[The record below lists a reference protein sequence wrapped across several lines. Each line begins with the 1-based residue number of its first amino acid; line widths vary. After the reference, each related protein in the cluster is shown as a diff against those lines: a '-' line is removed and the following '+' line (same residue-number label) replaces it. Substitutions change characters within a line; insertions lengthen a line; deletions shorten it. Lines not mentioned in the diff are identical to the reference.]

1 MEICNKK
8 ILLVCKETYSYP
20 LYYLA
25 QKWMK
30 SNKVAAFFF
39 NPVETM
45 YNSCLLNDTTYYAF
59 KKIQNITIYNSDGPA
74 KAFTDILDSESYDEE
89 WLKHI
94 EERYSHFANV
104 NNQIM
109 STQFLTRH
117 YHFRNYMYKC
127 TYAQQLNWLILNYKN
142 IINIFDE
149 YKPDVVFD
157 TDSAELARCII
168 REICYFRNIP
178 YVTVGYARYE
188 FYLMYTFNLNQSTD
202 LSFVESY
209 HKHFA
214 SAESNLEDEI
224 KYVSDFRI
232 QSSIMNDM
240 YKNDVT
246 SQYRPDSYWKVFK
259 KIVGE
264 FYYFWNQDI
273 TAKNLSLK
281 RSNKVLY
288 NDSLQFLQF
297 FLHYEFLKQRLMKSN
312 PFFKKPVEGENYVYM
327 PLHLIP
333 ESSTFSVAPMYVNE
347 LTIIEAVSKSLP
359 AGWWLYVKEH
369 QAMLGERATSFY
381 KLVNRLPNVKMV
393 QLNYYQDPKP
403 WIMKSKGVVTISGT
417 TAYEAALLQRHA
429 IVFSDVPFKL
439 IEGIMRC
446 RSFEDLPQLL
456 KNFTTPLDN
465 IKSCAAY
472 IAAVKK
478 MGVSVN
484 IKLLL
489 NEALG
494 DIRNHIEP
502 SKEYRDNLN
511 RLEEL
516 LLKGYQYYIDHSCQ
530 K

>member
-1 MEICNKK
+1 
-8 ILLVCKETYSYP
+8 
-20 LYYLA
+20 
-25 QKWMK
+25 
-30 SNKVAAFFF
+30 
-39 NPVETM
+39 
-45 YNSCLLNDTTYYAF
+45 
-59 KKIQNITIYNSDGPA
+59 
-74 KAFTDILDSESYDEE
+74 
-89 WLKHI
+89 
-94 EERYSHFANV
+94 
-104 NNQIM
+104 
-109 STQFLTRH
+109 
-117 YHFRNYMYKC
+117 
-127 TYAQQLNWLILNYKN
+127 
-142 IINIFDE
+142 
-149 YKPDVVFD
+149 
-157 TDSAELARCII
+157 
-168 REICYFRNIP
+168 
-178 YVTVGYARYE
+178 
-188 FYLMYTFNLNQSTD
+188 
-202 LSFVESY
+202 
-209 HKHFA
+209 
-214 SAESNLEDEI
+214 
-224 KYVSDFRI
+224 
-232 QSSIMNDM
+232 
-240 YKNDVT
+240 
-246 SQYRPDSYWKVFK
+246 
-259 KIVGE
+259 
-264 FYYFWNQDI
+264 
-273 TAKNLSLK
+273 
-281 RSNKVLY
+281 
-288 NDSLQFLQF
+288 
-297 FLHYEFLKQRLMKSN
+297 MKSN